1 MLVVRYVFSMQYEEL
16 FSGKCITQMGLGVL
30 GRGVGDAE
38 YLATCGAKLTVTD
51 LKPESALAPSME
63 RLKRYRNVR
72 FRLGEHRMEDF
83 EGCDLVLKGA
93 GVPFDSIHI
102 AHARTQGVPVDMSAS
117 LFARIAGVPLVG
129 ITGTRGKST
138 ITHLLNAILR
148 AEGRKTLLGGNV
160 VGVSNL
166 ALLETASPQHIGV
179 FELDSWQCQGF
190 GEARSI
196 EHPRVTQGPLSPT
209 LAVFA
214 SFMPDHMTY
223 YRGDM
228 ERYLA
233 DKAHIFLHQRESDVL
248 VVGRQALEVL
258 KPYRSRMRGMVTVAD
273 ASDVPR
279 GWRLRILGEHNR
291 YNVGIAVATARVFG
305 VDDETIRGAVE
316 AFKALPGRLELVREV
331 AGVQY
336 FNDTNATTPD
346 AVIASLAALDPDNAR
361 RTVLIAGGV
370 SKGLDMSGLA
380 RAVSAVAKHT
390 VLLPGSGTDALLESG
405 RCPASAYTLAPS
417 LAEAFVRA
425 RERVVEGDA
434 VILSPGCAS
443 HNLFTNEYDRGE
455 QFVALVRSL

>member
-1 MLVVRYVFSMQYEEL
+1 MLVTQHVFSMRYEAL
-16 FSGKCITQMGLGVL
+16 FSGRRITQMGLGVL

-38 YLATCGAKLTVTD
+38 YLATCDATLTVTD
-51 LKPESALAPSME
+51 LKSESALAPSVE

-72 FRLGEHRMEDF
+72 FRLGEHRMDDF

-93 GVPFDSIHI
+93 GVPFDSAHI
-102 AHARTQGVPVDMSAS
+102 AHARTRGVPVDMSAS

-138 ITHLLNAILR
+138 ITHLLHAILR
-148 AEGRKTLLGGNV
+148 AEGRETLLGGNV

-166 ALLETASPQHIGV
+166 ALLESVSPRSVGV

-190 GEARSI
+190 GEVRSI

-233 DKAHIFLHQRESDVL
+233 DKAQIFLHQRESDIL
-248 VVGRQALEVL
+248 VVGRQALDAL

-291 YNVGIAVATARVFG
+291 YNVGIAVATARAFG
-305 VDDETIRGAVE
+305 VDDETIQGAVE
-316 AFKALPGRLELVREV
+316 AFEALPGRLELVREV
-331 AGVQY
+331 EGVRY
-336 FNDTNATTPD
+336 YNDTNATTPD
-346 AVIASLAALDPDNAR
+346 AVAASLTALDPDHVRN
-361 RTVLIAGGV
+361 TVLIAGGV
-370 SKGLDMSGLA
+370 SKGLDVSPLA
-380 RAVSAVAKHT
+380 SVIRTGAKHT
-390 VLLPGSGTDALLESG
+390 VLLPGSGTDALLETS
-405 RCPASAYTLAPS
+405 SLSTSTYTLAPS
-417 LAEAFVRA
+417 LAEALACA
-425 RERVVEGDA
+425 REKAETGD
-434 VILSPGCAS
+434 VIILSPGYAS
-443 HNLFTNEYDRGE
+443 HNLFKHEYDRGE